1 MQEAPN
7 TFLDSIS
14 KALLAFVNNENYINL
29 IGIFITAFIT
39 YRVAKYT
46 TYKPERLSIKQSQLD
61 NIYLPL
67 FRLLEQMPQSPSRL
81 DAFAYNKKI
90 GNILDRHYVLAFP
103 QLHRLN
109 RTLKEQLVADLDYTE
124 TLQTIRHQVV
134 IDYELLKKALG
145 YPSESFRDL
154 FIRMTPKQ
162 KLLYLWPWIDVLW
175 IFIPLLLSIPFVYVS
190 KVAYLIAIISLLI
203 ISGAIVRSLNDFAHS
218 SS

>member
-1 MQEAPN
+1 MQA
-7 TFLDSIS
+7 
-14 KALLAFVNNENYINL
+14 
-29 IGIFITAFIT
+29 G
-39 YRVAKYT
+39 T
-46 TYKPERLSIKQSQLD
+46 TIHQAIAAGQ
-61 NIYLPL
+61 
-67 FRLLEQMPQSPSRL
+67 QSPSRL

-154 FIRMTPKQ
+154 FIRMTPEIA
-162 KLLYLWPWIDVLW
+162 LLVAMDRRALDFYP
-175 IFIPLLLSIPFVYVS
+175 PPS
-190 KVAYLIAIISLLI
+190 K
-203 ISGAIVRSLNDFAHS
+203 HS
-218 SS
+218 FCVCK